1 MKVAG
6 KVVQVKAGADA
17 LRQLTERFASW
28 RSGRKLGM
36 RIPPELWAAAVEM
49 VAAHGAHPVA
59 RALTLDYEMLKQRVA
74 LGGAKATS
82 RGASPMANPAPKRC
96 GAACCAWMA

>member
-1 MKVAG
+1 MKVTG
-6 KVVQVKAGADA
+6 KTGPVKAGADA

-49 VAAHGAHPVA
+49 VALHGAYMWREH
-59 RALTLDYEMLKQRVA
+59 
-74 LGGAKATS
+74 
-82 RGASPMANPAPKRC
+82 
-96 GAACCAWMA
+96 